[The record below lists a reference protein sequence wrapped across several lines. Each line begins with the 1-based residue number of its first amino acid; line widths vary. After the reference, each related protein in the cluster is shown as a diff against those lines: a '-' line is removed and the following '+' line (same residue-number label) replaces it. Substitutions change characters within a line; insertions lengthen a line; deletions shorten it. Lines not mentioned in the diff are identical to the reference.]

1 MLNINIRK
9 QINKLNFI
17 YVLGYIVLY
26 YVVVWGKV
34 SFLKV
39 LVDVL
44 VDLQLKIAYGER
56 VREIALRYN

>member
-1 MLNINIRK
+1 MLNINIK
-9 QINKLNFI
+9 KYINKLNFI

-44 VDLQLKIAYGER
+44 VDL
-56 VREIALRYN
+56 

>member
-44 VDLQLKIAYGER
+44 VDLQLKIVYGER